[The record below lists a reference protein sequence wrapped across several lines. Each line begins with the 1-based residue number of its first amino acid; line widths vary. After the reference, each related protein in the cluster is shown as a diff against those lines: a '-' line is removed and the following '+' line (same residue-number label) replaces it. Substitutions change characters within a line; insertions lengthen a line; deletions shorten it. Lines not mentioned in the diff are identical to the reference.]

1 MSLSISSV
9 TSVNSD
15 LDWDISGFKQRIYLR
30 RFLELLG
37 NSICVFS
44 DSVSQLYSNFTL
56 HLPSDNKSNVV
67 VLPSRYE
74 HHDTF
79 NNFPLKAVTQ
89 TSIIIYPKILRGEL
103 VLYMEL
109 PFRNNDLGNGRP
121 KIYKRRLPL
130 SIALEILSKR
140 GVQNGA
146 FLPVLMKGDL
156 RALDANIPCIRLHN
170 VNINQI
176 PKLSGFEKDNII
188 NCISLKL
195 LHLAKKSELEEKK
208 IQRILLPKVNN

>member
-1 MSLSISSV
+1 MNIFSSNI
-9 TSVNSD
+9 TLVNND
-15 LDWDISGFKQRIYLR
+15 LNWDVSGFKQRLYLR

-44 DSVSQLYSNFTL
+44 ESVSQLYSNFTL
-56 HLPSDNKSNVV
+56 HLPSDTKSNVV

-79 NNFPLKAVTQ
+79 NNFPLSAVTQ
-89 TSIIIYPKILRGEL
+89 TSIIIFPKIICGEL

-109 PFRNNDLGNGRP
+109 PFRNPNESKGQPR
-121 KIYKRRLPL
+121 IFKRRMPL

-140 GVQNGA
+140 GVQNSA

-170 VNINQI
+170 VNLNQI
-176 PKLSGFEKDNII
+176 NKLSVFERENIN
-188 NCISLKL
+188 NCINLKL
-195 LHLAKKSELEEKK
+195 LHLAKKSEFEENK
-208 IQRILLPKVNN
+208 IKTIQIAQIK